1 MILHSPTQVAEVLGV
16 SKDTVLGWTR
26 DGIITAEVREQK
38 IIRYDLDKVRGQ
50 LAKRAKTP
58 TCRPQLV
65 PTI

>member
-58 TCRPQLV
+58 PHRPLLV